1 MKYRAILID
10 PGNANQGRP
19 VQVLT
24 NSLDDVM
31 TWAYGSIEGG
41 MDRPRGVLPSAVSED
56 ARVEVYAIEERLVAT
71 HKKKGKPQ

>member
-1 MKYRAILID
+1 MTRRK
-10 PGNANQGRP
+10 
-19 VQVLT
+19 
-24 NSLDDVM
+24 M